1 MSLCL
6 IIYLRIYFEDHKIYL
21 NLCNSYDVMF
31 WHLRFYMFI
40 GVFVFLIHMACI
52 TCNHSFVWLF
62 SNCFRSL
69 SVYYVNDTNGQR
81 LG

>member
-52 TCNHSFVWLF
+52 TCRVLLF
-62 SNCFRSL
+62 GSLAIIFAPSL
-69 SVYYVNDTNGQR
+69 SIM
-81 LG
+81 